1 MNVHPL
7 REAIGAHLGQVL
19 TPEVAIHKVSPEQL
33 VALDGFAAALDSLRR
48 EAELTLFSDGSSPFD
63 LQTYTRLHEAGNVI
77 SFAAIQ
83 GEKLVGFAIV
93 LRTSAPR
100 RNGLFFVV
108 DVIWAPE
115 EGPAG
120 KLLMLNIIRA
130 TEGSPLFITAPV
142 GGRLHAGLLGS
153 NHFRQTHAIFTSS

>member
-19 TPEVAIHKVSPEQL
+19 TPEVAIRKVSPEQL
-33 VALDGFAAALDSLRR
+33 VALPGFSVALEGLRE
-48 EAELTLFSDGSSPFD
+48 EAELTLFSDGAASFD
-63 LQTYTRLHEAGNVI
+63 LETYSRLHEAGSI
-77 SFAAIQ
+77 FAFAAMQ
-83 GEKLVGFAIV
+83 GEELVGFAIV

-100 RNGLFFVV
+100 RSGLFYVV

-130 TEGSPLFITAPV
+130 TEGGPLFITAPI

>member
-1 MNVHPL
+1 MP
-7 REAIGAHLGQVL
+7 GF
-19 TPEVAIHKVSPEQL
+19 SS
-33 VALDGFAAALDSLRR
+33 ALESLRG
-48 EAELTLFSDGSSPFD
+48 EAELTLFSDGSSSFD
-63 LQTYTRLHEAGNVI
+63 LETYTQLHEDGRAFV
-77 SFAAIQ
+77 FAAVQ
-83 GEKLVGFAIV
+83 NEELVGFAIV

-100 RNGLFFVV
+100 RSGIFYVV

-130 TEGSPLFITAPV
+130 TEGSPLFITAPI